1 MRRIISALFLG
12 FATLTTVSPLVQA
25 ATTKPLELA
34 ANAPERHIVVT
45 GDTLWDI
52 SSKFLKDPFRWPELW
67 QLNKEDIRNPHWIYP
82 GQVLVLDRS
91 GATPRL
97 RTEGSADS
105 ALETIKMRPQERIE
119 PAKQVIWSIA
129 PEVIEPFL
137 TRPLVLDES
146 ALDGAAR
153 VVGIQ
158 DNRVIA
164 GSGDRI
170 YATSVGE
177 PTQKW
182 QLFRPGSALIDPETG
197 ALLGYEALYLGN
209 ARQLGEGNPAE
220 FMVQNSKQEITA
232 GDRLMRAPHSEII
245 NYLPHA
251 PDKEIKGRVLGM
263 AGGVKFAGKN
273 SVISLNRGKADGLE
287 LGHVLALDRVGEV
300 IDDRFKGEKTTYQ
313 LPDLRNGY
321 VFVFRIFEHVAYG
334 LVMEAK
340 RPVVLGD
347 RAHTP

>member
-12 FATLTTVSPLVQA
+12 FTALATAPGVQA
-25 ATTKPLELA
+25 ASTKPLELA
-34 ANAPERHIVVT
+34 PNAPERHIVVT

-91 GATPRL
+91 SGSPRL
-97 RTEGSADS
+97 RTEGSNDS
-105 ALETIKMRPQERIE
+105 AMETIKVRPQERIE

-137 TRPLVLDES
+137 TRPLVLDETTLEN
-146 ALDGAAR
+146 APR
-153 VVGIQ
+153 VIGIQ
-158 DNRVIA
+158 DSRVVA

-170 YATSVGE
+170 YATGVGA

-182 QLFRPGSALIDPETG
+182 QIFRPGAALIDPETR
-197 ALLGYEALYLGN
+197 AVLGYEALYLGN

-220 FMVQNSKQEITA
+220 FLVQNSKQEILA
-232 GDRLMRAPHSEII
+232 GDRLMPAPPSEII

-251 PDKEIKGRVLGM
+251 PDKDIKGRVLGM
-263 AGGVKFAGKN
+263 AGGVQFAGKN

-287 LGHVLALDRVGEV
+287 IGHVLALERVGEV
-300 IDDRFKGEKTTYQ
+300 LDDRYKGQKTTYQ
-313 LPDLRNGY
+313 LPDVRNGY
-321 VFVFRIFEHVAYG
+321 VFVFRVFEHVAYG